1 MSIQFL
7 KGTTEVLILHP
18 KEFRRIYEYIWD
30 SENDR
35 ADLKYSHSDLIV
47 ETESGAAVM
56 IGIIQHLLS
65 DGEYSVKMLPT
76 DLTFKIQHR
85 QRGDESMDKLKKLV
99 FMNFANLKVS
109 DYYCDQKLQLPFD

>member
-1 MSIQFL
+1 
-7 KGTTEVLILHP
+7 VLFVATKYVDFQRI
-18 KEFRRIYEYIWD
+18 RRRYYWD

-65 DGEYSVKMLPT
+65 EGEYSVKMLPT

-85 QRGDESMDKLKKLV
+85 QGGDESMEKVKKLV